1 MNSKWK
7 CRPPEIQPAG
17 GEAPEQGNAAHDAAV
32 QDREAPAEAAP
43 ASPTN
48 AGKNLA
54 AMLEETSIAREALQQ
69 ELDLAQNALAA
80 AEERAQTAQ
89 EELAAEKDRALK
101 LEVELSEMQT
111 KLQGMQELE
120 LECRK
125 YKQMLAERERKGSGI
140 WGYVTG
146 A

>member
-1 MNSKWK
+1 M
-7 CRPPEIQPAG
+7 CRNTEIQLA
-17 GEAPEQGNAAHDAAV
+17 
-32 QDREAPAEAAP
+32 DREAQPQESVEQDVAIQERGASIDATPVPDAP
-43 ASPTN
+43 
-48 AGKNLA
+48 AGKNVA
-54 AMLEETSIAREALQQ
+54 AMLEEVSIAKEALSQ
-69 ELDLAQNALAA
+69 ELDTAQNALAA
-80 AEERAQTAQ
+80 AEERVQKAQT
-89 EELAAEKDRALK
+89 ELAAEKDRALK
-101 LEVELSEMQT
+101 LEVELSDMQT